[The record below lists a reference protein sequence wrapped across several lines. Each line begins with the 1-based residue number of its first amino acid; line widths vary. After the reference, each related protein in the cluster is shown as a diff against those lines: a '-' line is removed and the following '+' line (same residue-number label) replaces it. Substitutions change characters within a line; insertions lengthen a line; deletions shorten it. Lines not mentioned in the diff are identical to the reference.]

1 MPPPAEGT
9 HYVDGRLLHA
19 YYYEAM
25 GRTYIGTAGFS
36 YKDWQGTFYPR
47 GMKRSQHPLGYYAR
61 YFDCCEINTTFYG
74 HLRPEWGKK
83 WCDTVAAECP
93 DFQFTAK
100 LYQGFTH
107 APAAVVQS
115 TSAETIKP
123 AEDDEALARKGLD
136 SLAERGRLGAL
147 LAQFPIS
154 FKNTDANRDYLA
166 GLIERF
172 RDYPLVVEVR
182 HLSWNDAKV
191 LAGFAEKNVAFCN
204 IDQPLLGRAIRPS
217 QHVTAPVGYVRMH
230 GRNYKEWFESNNRND
245 RYNYLYTEKEIAD
258 WAERVRQIDARAE
271 KTFVITNNHYKGQAA
286 ANALE
291 IKELLPGKKV
301 AAPPALVETYPV
313 LRKYTQE

>member
-1 MPPPAEGT
+1 
-9 HYVDGRLLHA
+9 
-19 YYYEAM
+19 M

-47 GMKRSQHPLGYYAR
+47 GMKRSQHPLSYYAR

-74 HLRPEWGKK
+74 HLKPEWGKK
-83 WCDTVAAECP
+83 WSGFVAAECA

-100 LYQGFTH
+100 LNQAFTH

-115 TSAETIKP
+115 TSAATIKP
-123 AEDDEALARKGLD
+123 HAEDEMLAKQGLN

-166 GLIERF
+166 SLLERF
-172 RDYPLVVEVR
+172 REYPLVVEVR

-191 LAGFAEKNVAFCN
+191 LAGFTEKNVAFCN
-204 IDQPLLGRAIRPS
+204 IDQPTLGRAIRPS
-217 QHVTAPVGYVRMH
+217 QHVTSSIAYVRMH
-230 GRNYKEWFESNNRND
+230 GRNYKEWFEADNRND
-245 RYNYLYTEKEIAD
+245 RYNYLYTEKEVHSWAGRIA
-258 WAERVRQIDARAE
+258 EMQERAE

-291 IKELLPGKKV
+291 IKKLLTGKDV
-301 AAPPALVETYPV
+301 DAPPQLMETYPV
-313 LRKYTQE
+313 LRNYVKNENDLT